1 MQDVASSIDRYQVVR
16 RIGAG
21 GMGVVYEADDLE
33 RGQKVAL
40 KTISNP
46 DVEKIYQLK
55 REFRALADLSHPNL
69 VALYDLVVA
78 ADSCFF
84 TMELLDGVD
93 LLTHLWGRKVED
105 PSEMATTT
113 RTPMPMPIPIPV
125 PTPSATPDTVPA
137 NGAPVVDNVIT
148 QNSPRP
154 TPCHVD
160 RLRLALP
167 QLARGLHALHSAGKI
182 HRDVKPSNIQVTSD
196 GRAVLLDFGLVAEL
210 ERRQGADGMIVGTVA
225 YMAPEQ
231 CAGDVQLT
239 AAADWYGLGVVV
251 FQALTGRLPFEGV
264 PTRVLF
270 EKQTE
275 AAPRAS
281 LLVQH
286 IPRDLDDLCAELLE
300 REPADRPTGPQLLRR
315 LGVGD
320 TDRMATPLVSISRDG
335 GFTGRNDELAM
346 LEAALAPL
354 AGKRASVALVRAP
367 SGMGKTSLVTRFL
380 ERLRATHP
388 NAVLLR
394 GRCLDREDVPYKAID
409 HLIDELSDWWLD
421 RTPKEAQALL
431 PRDAYLLPTLFPVL
445 DRVPAIADSPRT
457 RIVADPQARRTHAF
471 DALRETLQR
480 LGDRHTVVLFLDDMQ
495 WVDRDTTA
503 LLADLMRAPD
513 PPPVLLVL
521 ATRSEGSEPV
531 VDLVRRMDAAQRLV
545 DLGPL
550 SEEAALAIAVS
561 HLGED
566 NRETAEQ
573 LVREADGS
581 PLFLIELTRYLHGRS
596 LDEIAGKGLDAMLA
610 ERIHSLGEAA
620 RMIAELVAIAGEPL
634 TRTLLAQVSAIP
646 AAELSR
652 QMSLLRA
659 QRVVRMSGS
668 RAEDTIEPYHAR
680 VRSAV
685 LAQLLPDRRVRHHR
699 ALATAL
705 SGKGTAQQLA
715 RHWYGAGDLEHAA
728 GYARRAGE
736 EARAKLDFDLSSRW
750 YAIALEGPQWTDADR
765 RTLRTLLADALA
777 DAGRPRDAADQ
788 FLRAAAGADA
798 STTLELRRRAAGSL
812 LQSGYVAEGLELT
825 RTVLAGV
832 GLAMARTPRRGLLWM
847 VARRAWLRIR
857 GLGFRSRSL
866 AEISQVELTRVDVC
880 EGVSFG
886 LALVDT
892 FRSMDFGTRFLLS
905 ALRLGERWRVSR
917 AIALETDFLAATAR
931 PARAVRLLERLEEL
945 TATLDEPPAAP
956 QLMTTRGFID
966 FFVHSRFRSA
976 LGNFTQA
983 IASYRAVVGRAG
995 FELDTVSMF
1004 CCWALYYLGEIG
1016 ELSRRVPAMAEAA
1029 ARNGNRYTAVT
1040 LRCAFPIAWLARF
1053 EPDAIEAE
1061 LDAALGSWSSTD
1073 GSYQLQHLFALSSR
1087 LDLALYRGRPED
1099 VTPRIAPEWRQ
1110 IRRSLVDRPPLQ
1122 GLVLR
1127 STLLRHALACA
1138 NQAAPGSSR
1147 RREALAEAR
1156 GHLRGFP
1163 RRSVP
1168 IVAYCVK
1175 MFEGLIAEAEGRPE
1189 DAIVRYRAALPG
1201 LAATDTHLFEHAVRD
1216 RLGRLIGGDEGAA
1229 LQTEVRKWLAAESV
1243 RDPETMLGMLLP
1255 GPHRA

>member
-1 MQDVASSIDRYQVVR
+1 
-16 RIGAG
+16 
-21 GMGVVYEADDLE
+21 MGVVYEADDLD

-40 KTISNP
+40 KTIANP
-46 DVEKIYQLK
+46 DIEKIYQLK

-93 LLTHLWGRKVED
+93 LLTHLWGRKVENPAD
-105 PSEMATTT
+105 L
-113 RTPMPMPIPIPV
+113 
-125 PTPSATPDTVPA
+125 ATPTVPMA
-137 NGAPVVDNVIT
+137 PGA
-148 QNSPRP
+148 RP
-154 TPCHVD
+154 PPTGPAHDSGIILSQSLPEDTPCDLD
-160 RLRLALP
+160 RLRRALP

-196 GRAVLLDFGLVAEL
+196 GRVVLLDFGLVAEL
-210 ERRQGADGMIVGTVA
+210 ERRQGSDGMIVGTVA

-231 CAGDVQLT
+231 CAGDVHLT
-239 AAADWYGLGVVV
+239 AAADWYAVGVVL

-264 PTRVLF
+264 PTRILF

-275 AAPRAS
+275 PAPRPS

-286 IPRDLDDLCAELLE
+286 VPRDLDELCADLLE
-300 REPADRPTGPQLLRR
+300 RDPADRPTGAELLGR
-315 LGVGD
+315 LGVTD
-320 TDRMATPLVSISRDG
+320 TDRINTPLVSITREG
-335 GFTGRNDELAM
+335 GFTGRETELAM

-354 AGKRASVALVRAP
+354 ARKRASVALVRAP
-367 SGMGKTSLVTRFL
+367 SGMGKTSLVSRFL

-388 NAVLLR
+388 NALLLR
-394 GRCLDREDVPYKAID
+394 GRCLEREDVPYKAID
-409 HLIDELSDWWLD
+409 HLIDELSDWWIEQE
-421 RTPKEAQALL
+421 PKAAQALL
-431 PRDAYLLPTLFPVL
+431 PHDAHLLPTLFPML
-445 DRVPAIADSPRT
+445 DRVPAIADAPRT

-521 ATRSEGSEPV
+521 STRVENSEPV
-531 VDLVRRMDAAQRLV
+531 VDLVRRMDAAQWLI

-550 SEEAALAIAVS
+550 SDTAAVAIAVS
-561 HLGED
+561 HLGEG
-566 NRETAEQ
+566 NRETAMQ

-596 LDEIAGKGLDAMLA
+596 IDEIAGKGLDAMLA
-610 ERIHSLGEAA
+610 ERIDSLGESA
-620 RMIAELVAIAGEPL
+620 RMIAEIVAIAGEPV
-634 TRTLLAQVSAIP
+634 TRTLLAQVSGVP

-652 QMSLLRA
+652 QLSLLRA

-685 LAQLLPDRRVRHHR
+685 LAQLALDRRARHHR
-699 ALATAL
+699 GLATAL
-705 SGKGTAQQLA
+705 SGKGTAQELA

-728 GYARRAGE
+728 GYARRAGD

-750 YAIALEGPQWTDADR
+750 YAISLEGPQWTEAER
-765 RTLRTLLADALA
+765 RVLRTQLADAMA

-788 FLRAAAGADA
+788 FLVAASGADA
-798 STTLELRRRAAGSL
+798 ATTLELRRRAAGAL
-812 LQSGYVAEGLELT
+812 LQSGYVTEGLALT

-832 GLAMARTPRRGLLWM
+832 GLTMTRTPLRGLLWM
-847 VARRAWLRIR
+847 VLRRAWLRLR
-857 GLGFRSRSL
+857 GLGFRVRSL
-866 AEISQVELTRVDVC
+866 AEISQAELTRVDVC

-917 AIALETDFLAATAR
+917 AIALETDHLAAA
-931 PARAVRLLERLEEL
+931 AKSDRAVRLLARLEQL
-945 TATLDEPPAAP
+945 TTTLDEVPAVP
-956 QLMTTRGFID
+956 QLMTTRGFVD

-976 LGNFTQA
+976 LTHFSEA
-983 IASYRAVVGRAG
+983 IASYRSMVGRAG
-995 FELDTVSMF
+995 FELDTVSIF

-1029 ARNGNRYTAVT
+1029 TRNGNRYTAVT
-1040 LRCAFPIAWLARF
+1040 LRCAFSIAWLARF

-1073 GSYQLQHLFALSSR
+1073 GSYQLQHLFALASR
-1087 LDLALYRGRPED
+1087 LDLALYRRRPEAA
-1099 VTPRIAPEWRQ
+1099 TPRIAPEWKQ

-1122 GLVLR
+1122 GMVLR
-1127 STLLRHALACA
+1127 STLLRHAVACA

-1147 RREALAEAR
+1147 RREALAEAKS
-1156 GHLRGFP
+1156 HLRSFP
-1163 RRSVP
+1163 RTQVP
-1168 IVAYCVK
+1168 VIGHCAM
-1175 MFEGLIAEAEGRPE
+1175 MFDGLIAEAEGRPDE
-1189 DAIVRYRAALPG
+1189 AIARYRAALPG
-1201 LAATDTHLFEHAVRD
+1201 LEQTDTHLFAYATRH
-1216 RLGRLIGGDEGAA
+1216 RLGRLIGGDEGAR
-1229 LQTEVRKWLAAESV
+1229 LSRDVRQWLERESV
-1243 RDPETMLGMLLP
+1243 REPETMLDMLLP
-1255 GPHRA
+1255 PPNRS

>member
-69 VALYDLVVA
+69 VSLYDLVVV

-105 PSEMATTT
+105 PSELITTT
-113 RTPMPMPIPIPV
+113 LTPLPMPI
-125 PTPSATPDTVPA
+125 TALSAP
-137 NGAPVVDNVIT
+137 GASEQVIT
-148 QNSPRP
+148 ENSPRP
-154 TPCHVD
+154 TPCDID
-160 RLRLALP
+160 RLRAALP
-167 QLARGLHALHSAGKI
+167 QLALGLHSLHAAGKI

-196 GRAVLLDFGLVAEL
+196 GRVVLLDFGLVAEL
-210 ERRQGADGMIVGTVA
+210 ERRHGGDGMIVGTVA

-239 AAADWYGLGVVV
+239 AAADWYAVGVVL

-275 AAPRAS
+275 AAPRPS
-281 LLVQH
+281 LIVQH

-300 REPADRPTGPQLLRR
+300 REPADRPTGDQLLRR

-320 TDRMATPLVSISRDG
+320 TERIATPMVSNSREG
-335 GFTGRNDELAM
+335 GFTGRDGELA
-346 LEAALAPL
+346 LLDEAVAPL
-354 AGKRASVALVRAP
+354 ARRRASVVLVRAP
-367 SGMGKTSLVTRFL
+367 SGMGKTSLVGRFL
-380 ERLRATHP
+380 ERLRVTQP
-388 NAVLLR
+388 NLLLLR

-409 HLIDELSDWWLD
+409 HLIDELSDWWLQQ
-421 RTPKEAQALL
+421 TPKQAQALL

-445 DRVPAIADSPRT
+445 GRVPAIADAPRT

-480 LGDRHTVVLFLDDMQ
+480 LGDRHTVVLSLDDMQ
-495 WVDRDTTA
+495 WVDRDTMT

-521 ATRSEGSEPV
+521 ASRAEGSESV
-531 VDLVRRMDAAQRLV
+531 VELVRRMDAAQQLI

-550 SEEAALAIAVS
+550 SDDAALAIAVS

-566 NRETAEQ
+566 NRKTAQE

-596 LDEIAGKGLDAMLA
+596 IDEVAGKGLDAMLA
-610 ERIHSLGEAA
+610 ERIDSLGEAA
-620 RMIAELVAIAGEPL
+620 RAIAEIVAVAGEPL
-634 TRTLLAQVSAIP
+634 TRTVLTAVSSVP
-646 AAELSR
+646 PAELSR
-652 QMSLLRA
+652 QLSLLRA

-685 LAQLLPDRRVRHHR
+685 LGQLHINRRVRHHR

-705 SGKGTAQQLA
+705 SGKGTAEQLA
-715 RHWYGAGDLEHAA
+715 RHWYGAGDLELAA
-728 GYARRAGE
+728 GHARRAGD

-750 YAIALEGPQWTDADR
+750 YAIALDGPQWTQAER
-765 RTLRTLLADALA
+765 RTLRTQLADALA
-777 DAGRPRDAADQ
+777 DAGRPRDAAEQ
-788 FLRAAAGADA
+788 FLLAASGADTA
-798 STTLELRRRAAGSL
+798 TALELRRRAAGSL
-812 LQSGYVAEGLELT
+812 LQAGYVAEGLELT

-832 GLAMARTPRRGLLWM
+832 GIAMPRTPLRGLLWTF
-847 VARRAWLRIR
+847 ARRAWLRLR
-857 GLGFRSRSL
+857 GLGFRARPL
-866 AEISQVELTRVDVC
+866 AEISQAELTRVDVC
-880 EGVSFG
+880 EGVAFG

-892 FRSMDFGTRFLLS
+892 FRSMDFATRFLLS
-905 ALRLGERWRVSR
+905 ALRLGERWRISR
-917 AIALETDFLAATAR
+917 AMALETDFLAATSKTQ
-931 PARAVRLLERLEEL
+931 RALRLLARLEDI
-945 TATLDEPPAAP
+945 TATLDHPPAAA
-956 QLMTTRGFID
+956 QLMSTRGFVD
-966 FFVHSRFRSA
+966 FFVHSQFRRALDNFASA
-976 LGNFTQA
+976 V
-983 IASYRAVVGRAG
+983 ASYRTVVGRAG
-995 FELDTVSMF
+995 FEIDTVSMF

-1061 LDAALGSWSSTD
+1061 LDAALGSWTSVD
-1073 GSYQLQHLFALSSR
+1073 GSHQLQHLFALSSR
-1087 LDLALYRGRPED
+1087 IDLALYRRDPEA
-1099 VTPRIAPEWRQ
+1099 VTARIAPEWKQ

-1127 STLLRHALACA
+1127 STILRHAVACA
-1138 NQAAPGSSR
+1138 HRAAPGSSR

-1156 GHLRGFP
+1156 TQLRSFP
-1163 RRSVP
+1163 RISVAV
-1168 IVAYCVK
+1168 IDHCAT
-1175 MFEGLIAEAEGRPE
+1175 MFDGLIAEAEGRA
-1189 DAIVRYRAALPG
+1189 DHAIARYRAALPG
-1201 LAATDTHLFEHAVRD
+1201 LERTETLLFARAAQH
-1216 RLGRLIGGDEGAA
+1216 RLGCLIGGDEGAELRA
-1229 LQTEVRKWLAAESV
+1229 GARRWLEGEAV
-1243 RDPETMLGMLLP
+1243 RDPDTMLGMLLP
-1255 GPHRA
+1255 GAT

>member
-93 LLTHLWGRKVED
+93 LLAHLWGKKVED
-105 PSEMATTT
+105 PAELAITTANT
-113 RTPMPMPIPIPV
+113 LPLAPPAPPPPTGPV
-125 PTPSATPDTVPA
+125 RGAGPAITQSSPQATPCDL
-137 NGAPVVDNVIT
+137 
-148 QNSPRP
+148 
-154 TPCHVD
+154 D

-167 QLARGLHALHSAGKI
+167 QLARGLHALHGAGKI

-196 GRAVLLDFGLVAEL
+196 GRVVLLDFGLVAEL
-210 ERRQGADGMIVGTVA
+210 ERRQGSDGMIVGTVA

-239 AAADWYGLGVVV
+239 AAADWYGVGVVL

-275 AAPRAS
+275 PAPRPS

-300 REPADRPTGPQLLRR
+300 REPGDRPTGAQLLRR
-315 LGVGD
+315 LGVAD
-320 TDRMATPLVSISRDG
+320 SDRGVTPLVSISREG
-335 GFTGRNDELAM
+335 GFTGRDAELAM
-346 LEAALAPL
+346 LEAALVPL
-354 AGKRASVALVRAP
+354 AAKRASVALVRAP
-367 SGMGKTSLVTRFL
+367 SGMGKTSLVARFL
-380 ERLRATHP
+380 ERLRTTRP
-388 NAVLLR
+388 DAVLLR

-409 HLIDELSDWWLD
+409 HLIDELSDWWLE

-445 DRVPAIADSPRT
+445 DRVPAIADAPRT

-521 ATRSEGSEPV
+521 STRADGSEPV
-531 VDLVRRMDAAQRLV
+531 VELVRRMDAVQRLI

-550 SEEAALAIAVS
+550 SDDAAVAIAVS

-596 LDEIAGKGLDAMLA
+596 LGQIAGKGLDAMLA
-610 ERIHSLGEAA
+610 ERIDNLGEAA
-620 RMIAELVAIAGEPL
+620 RMVAELAAVAGEPL
-634 TRTLLAQVSAIP
+634 TRTLLAQVSGVP

-652 QMSLLRA
+652 QLSLLRA

-685 LAQLLPDRRVRHHR
+685 LAQLAADRRARHHR

-705 SGKGTAQQLA
+705 SGKGTAEQLA

-728 GYARRAGE
+728 GHARRAGD

-750 YAIALEGPQWTDADR
+750 YAIALEGPQWTEAEGR
-765 RTLRTLLADALA
+765 GLRTQLADALA
-777 DAGRPRDAADQ
+777 DAGRPRDAAEQ
-788 FLRAAAGADA
+788 FLVAASGADA
-798 STTLELRRRAAGSL
+798 ATTLELRRRAAGSL

-832 GLAMARTPRRGLLWM
+832 GLTMARTPRRGLFWM
-847 VARRAWLRIR
+847 VVRRAWLRIR

-866 AEISQVELTRVDVC
+866 AEISQAELTRVDVC

-892 FRSMDFGTRFLLS
+892 FRSMDFSTRFLLS

-917 AIALETDFLAATAR
+917 AIALETDFLAATAKSE
-931 PARAVRLLERLEEL
+931 RAVRLLDRLEQL
-945 TATLDEPPAAP
+945 TATLDELPAAP
-956 QLMTTRGFID
+956 QLMTTRGFVD
-966 FFVHSRFRSA
+966 FFVHSQFRRA
-976 LGNFTQA
+976 LASFTDA

-1004 CCWALYYLGEIG
+1004 CCWSLYYLGEIG

-1040 LRCAFPIAWLARF
+1040 LRCAFPIAWLARV

-1061 LDAALGSWSSTD
+1061 LDAALGSWTRTD
-1073 GSYQLQHLFALSSR
+1073 GSYQLQHLFALCSR

-1099 VTPRIAPEWRQ
+1099 VTPRIAPEWKQ

-1127 STLLRHALACA
+1127 STLLRHAIACA
-1138 NQAAPGSSR
+1138 NQAPAGSSR
-1147 RREALAEAR
+1147 RRDALAEAR
-1156 GHLRGFP
+1156 AHLRSFP
-1163 RRSVP
+1163 RKSVP
-1168 IVAYCVK
+1168 VIAYCAT
-1175 MFEGLIAEAEGRPE
+1175 MFEGLIAEVEGRPE
-1189 DAIVRYRAALPG
+1189 EAIARYRAALPG
-1201 LAATDTHLFEHAVRD
+1201 LGETETHLFEHAVHD
-1216 RLGRLIGGDEGAA
+1216 RLGRLIGGDEGAT
-1229 LQTEVRKWLAAESV
+1229 LRRNVHRWLTDESV
-1243 RDPETMLGMLLP
+1243 REPDTMLGMLLP
-1255 GPHRA
+1255 GPNGP

>member
-1 MQDVASSIDRYQVVR
+1 MQGVASSIDRYQVVR

-93 LLTHLWGRKVED
+93 LLAHLWGRTVENLG
-105 PSEMATTT
+105 EL
-113 RTPMPMPIPIPV
+113 
-125 PTPSATPDTVPA
+125 PTATPTVPIA
-137 NGAPVVDNVIT
+137 FGGRAPPTGPMDTDSADIT
-148 QNSPRP
+148 QSSPQV
-154 TPCHVD
+154 TPCDID
-160 RLRLALP
+160 RLRRALP

-196 GRAVLLDFGLVAEL
+196 GRVVLLDFGLVAEL
-210 ERRQGADGMIVGTVA
+210 ERRQGSDGMIVGTVA

-239 AAADWYGLGVVV
+239 AAADWYAVGVVL

-264 PTRVLF
+264 PTRVLY

-275 AAPRAS
+275 PAPRPS

-286 IPRDLDDLCAELLE
+286 VPSDLDELCAELLE
-300 REPADRPTGPQLLRR
+300 RDPGDRPTGSQLLSR
-315 LGVGD
+315 LGVAD
-320 TDRMATPLVSISRDG
+320 TDRTATPLVSITREG
-335 GFTGRNDELAM
+335 GFTGREAELAM

-354 AGKRASVALVRAP
+354 ERKRASVALVRAA
-367 SGMGKTSLVTRFL
+367 SGMGKTSLVSRFL

-388 NAVLLR
+388 NALLLR
-394 GRCLDREDVPYKAID
+394 GRCFDREDVPYKAID
-409 HLIDELSDWWLD
+409 HLIDELSDWWLAQ
-421 RTPKEAQALL
+421 TPKQAQALL
-431 PRDAYLLPTLFPVL
+431 PRDAYLLPTLFPML
-445 DRVPAIADSPRT
+445 HRVPAIADAPRN
-457 RIVADPQARRTHAF
+457 RIVADPQARRTYAF

-521 ATRSEGSEPV
+521 STRFEDSKPV
-531 VDLVRRMDAAQRLV
+531 VDLVRRMDAAQWLI

-550 SEEAALAIAVS
+550 SDTAAAAIAVS

-566 NRETAEQ
+566 NRETALQ

-596 LDEIAGKGLDAMLA
+596 IDEIAGKGLDAMLA
-610 ERIHSLGEAA
+610 ERIDSLGESA
-620 RMIAELVAIAGEPL
+620 RMIAEIVAVAGEPL
-634 TRTLLAQVSAIP
+634 TRTLLAQVSSVP

-652 QMSLLRA
+652 QLSVLRA

-685 LAQLLPDRRVRHHR
+685 LGQLAADRRARHHR
-699 ALATAL
+699 GLATAL

-728 GYARRAGE
+728 GHARRAGD

-750 YAIALEGPQWTDADR
+750 YAIALEGPQWTEAER
-765 RTLRTLLADALA
+765 RILRTQLADALA

-788 FLRAAAGADA
+788 FLFAASGADA
-798 STTLELRRRAAGSL
+798 ATALELRRRAAGSL
-812 LQSGYVAEGLELT
+812 LQSGYVTEGIALT
-825 RTVLAGV
+825 RMVLAGV
-832 GLAMARTPRRGLLWM
+832 GLTMASTPLRGLLRM
-847 VARRAWLRIR
+847 VLRRAWLRIR
-857 GLGFRSRSL
+857 GLGFRERSL
-866 AEISQVELTRVDVC
+866 AEISQAELTRVDVC

-886 LALVDT
+886 LALFDA
-892 FRSMDFGTRFLLS
+892 FRAMDFSTRFLLS

-917 AIALETDFLAATAR
+917 AIALETDFLAAA
-931 PARAVRLLERLEEL
+931 AKSDRAVRLLARLEEL
-945 TATLDEPPAAP
+945 TQTLDEVPATA
-956 QLMTTRGFID
+956 QLLTTRGFVD
-966 FFVHSRFRSA
+966 FFVHNRLRRA
-976 LGNFTQA
+976 LGHFSDA
-983 IASYRAVVGRAG
+983 IASYRSMVGRAG
-995 FELDTVSMF
+995 FELDAVNIF
-1004 CCWALYYLGEIG
+1004 CCWSLYYLGEIA

-1029 ARNGNRYTAVT
+1029 ARNGNRSTVVT
-1040 LRCAFPIAWLARF
+1040 LRCAFAIAWLARF

-1061 LDAALGSWSSTD
+1061 LDAALGSWPSVD
-1073 GSYQLQHLFALSSR
+1073 GSYQLQHLFALASR
-1087 LDLALYRGRPED
+1087 LDLALYRRRPED
-1099 VTPRIAPEWRQ
+1099 ATPRIAPEWKQ
-1110 IRRSLVDRPPLQ
+1110 IRRSLVDRPLLQ

-1127 STLLRHALACA
+1127 STLLRHAVACA
-1138 NQAAPGSSR
+1138 NQAPRGSSR
-1147 RREALAEAR
+1147 RREALAQAR
-1156 GHLRGFP
+1156 GHLRSFP
-1163 RRSVP
+1163 RMQIP
-1168 IVAYCVK
+1168 IIRYSAT
-1175 MFEGLIAEAEGRPE
+1175 MFEGLIAEAEDHPE
-1189 DAIVRYRAALPG
+1189 KAIARYRAALPG
-1201 LAATDTHLFEHAVRD
+1201 LIQADTHLLANAARH
-1216 RLGRLIGGDEGAA
+1216 RLGCLIGGDEGAA
-1229 LQTEVRKWLAAESV
+1229 LRGGVRRWLEAEFV
-1243 RDPETMLGMLLP
+1243 REPETMLDMLMP
-1255 GPHRA
+1255 PPQGS

>member
-33 RGQKVAL
+33 RGQKIAL

-84 TMELLDGVD
+84 TMELLDGDD
-93 LLTHLWGRKVED
+93 LLTYLWGHKVED
-105 PSEMATTT
+105 PAELAT
-113 RTPMPMPIPIPV
+113 
-125 PTPSATPDTVPA
+125 ATVPVLPSETPPPPA
-137 NGAPVVDNVIT
+137 AFDGNVIT
-148 QNSPRP
+148 DSVPRP
-154 TPCHVD
+154 TPCDID
-160 RLRLALP
+160 RLRHVLP
-167 QLARGLHALHSAGKI
+167 QLARGLHALHGAGKI

-210 ERRQGADGMIVGTVA
+210 ERRHGSDGMIVGTVA

-239 AAADWYGLGVVV
+239 AAADWYALGVVV

-275 AAPRAS
+275 AAPRPS
-281 LLVQH
+281 LLAEH

-300 REPADRPTGPQLLRR
+300 RDPIDRPTGSQLLRR
-315 LGVGD
+315 LGIAD
-320 TDRMATPLVSISRDG
+320 TDRMGAQMVSISREG
-335 GFTGRNDELAM
+335 GFTGRDAELAM
-346 LEAALAPL
+346 LEAALEPL
-354 AGKRASVALVRAP
+354 AAKRASVALVRAP

-380 ERLRATHP
+380 ERLRATHE
-388 NAVLLR
+388 NVLVLR

-409 HLIDELSDWWLD
+409 HLIDELSDWWL
-421 RTPKEAQALL
+421 RQSPKDAQALL

-445 DRVPAIADSPRT
+445 DRVPAIADAPRT

-513 PPPVLLVL
+513 PPPIVLVL
-521 ATRSEGSEPV
+521 ATRAEGSQPV
-531 VDLVRRMDAAQRLV
+531 VDLIRRMDAAQRV
-545 DLGPL
+545 IELGPL
-550 SEEAALAIAVS
+550 STEAAVAIAVS

-610 ERIHSLGEAA
+610 ERIDSLGASA
-620 RMIAELVAIAGEPL
+620 RLVAELIAVAGEPI
-634 TRTLLAQVSAIP
+634 TRGVLGSVSTVP

-652 QMSLLRA
+652 QLSLLRA

-668 RAEDTIEPYHAR
+668 RSDDTIEPYHAR
-680 VRSAV
+680 VRAAV
-685 LAQLLPDRRVRHHR
+685 LAQLPAERRARHHR
-699 ALATAL
+699 ALAIAL
-705 SGKGTAQQLA
+705 SGKGTIEQLA

-728 GYARRAGE
+728 GYARRAGD

-750 YAIALEGPQWTDADR
+750 YAMALEGPQWTDAER
-765 RTLRTLLADALA
+765 RGLQTQLADALA
-777 DAGRPRDAADQ
+777 DAGRPRDAAEQ
-788 FLRAAAGADA
+788 FLGAAAGADA

-812 LQSGYVAEGLELT
+812 LQSGYVAEGLDLT

-832 GLAMARTPRRGLLWM
+832 GLAMARTPRLGLLRM
-847 VARRAWLRIR
+847 VVRRAWLRIR
-857 GLGFRSRSL
+857 GLGFRPRSL
-866 AEISQVELTRVDVC
+866 AEISQAELTRVDVC

-917 AIALETDFLAATAR
+917 AIALETDFLAATAKSE
-931 PARAVRLLERLEEL
+931 RAVRLLARLEEL
-945 TATLDEPPAAP
+945 TATLDELPAAA
-956 QLMTTRGFID
+956 QLMTTRGFVE
-966 FFVHSRFRSA
+966 FFIHSRFRAA
-976 LGNFTQA
+976 LGNFTDA
-983 IASYRAVVGRAG
+983 ITSYRAVVGRAG

-1004 CCWALYYLGEIG
+1004 CCWSLYYLGEIG

-1061 LDAALGSWSSTD
+1061 LDAALGSWTSSD
-1073 GSYQLQHLFALSSR
+1073 GSYQLQHLFGLSSR
-1087 LDLALYRGRPED
+1087 LDLAIYRGRPED
-1099 VTPRIAPEWRQ
+1099 VTDRIPAAWKQ

-1122 GLVLR
+1122 GLLLR
-1127 STLLRHALACA
+1127 STLLRHAVACA
-1138 NQAAPGSSR
+1138 NHAPADSTR
-1147 RREALAEAR
+1147 RREALGEAR
-1156 GHLRGFP
+1156 GHLRSFP
-1163 RRSVP
+1163 RGVVP
-1168 IVAYCVK
+1168 VIDCCAM
-1175 MFEGLIAEAEGRPE
+1175 MFDGLIAEAEGRPD
-1189 DAIVRYRAALPG
+1189 DALARYRAALPG
-1201 LAATDTHLFEHAVRD
+1201 LDATDTHLFAHATRDRIGRLTGGAEGATLRAGVRGWLEGEAVR
-1216 RLGRLIGGDEGAA
+1216 E
-1229 LQTEVRKWLAAESV
+1229 
-1243 RDPETMLGMLLP
+1243 PETMLGMLLP
-1255 GPHRA
+1255 GPRGG

>member
-1 MQDVASSIDRYQVVR
+1 MQGVASSIDRYQVVR

-93 LLTHLWGRKVED
+93 LLAHLWGRKVND
-105 PSEMATTT
+105 PDEIITS
-113 RTPMPMPIPIPV
+113 TPTVPLVGGMRPPPTGPV
-125 PTPSATPDTVPA
+125 RESGIILTQSAPEATPCDL
-137 NGAPVVDNVIT
+137 I
-148 QNSPRP
+148 
-154 TPCHVD
+154 
-160 RLRLALP
+160 RLRLVLP

-210 ERRQGADGMIVGTVA
+210 ERRQSGDGMIVGTVA

-239 AAADWYGLGVVV
+239 AAADWYALGVVL

-264 PTRVLF
+264 PARVLF

-275 AAPRAS
+275 AAPRPS
-281 LLVQH
+281 LLVQQ

-300 REPADRPTGPQLLRR
+300 RDPADRPTGPQLLRR
-315 LGVGD
+315 LGLAE
-320 TDRMATPLVSISRDG
+320 TDRIIPPLLSVSREG
-335 GFTGRNDELAM
+335 GFTGREGELAM
-346 LEAALAPL
+346 LDAALEPL
-354 AGKRASVALVRAP
+354 VKRRASVVLVRAP
-367 SGMGKTSLVTRFL
+367 SGMGKTSLVARFL

-388 NAVLLR
+388 GAVLLR

-409 HLIDELSDWWLD
+409 HLIDELSDWWLAQA
-421 RTPKEAQALL
+421 PKEAQALL

-445 DRVPAIADSPRT
+445 DRVPAIADAPRT

-521 ATRSEGSEPV
+521 ATRAEGSEPV
-531 VDLVRRMDAAQRLV
+531 VDLVRRMDAAQRLI

-550 SEEAALAIAVS
+550 SDDAAVAIAVS

-566 NRETAEQ
+566 NRETALQ

-610 ERIHSLGEAA
+610 ERIDNLGASA
-620 RMIAELVAIAGEPL
+620 RMLAELVAVAGEPV
-634 TRTLLAQVSAIP
+634 TRTLLAQVSGVP
-646 AAELSR
+646 PAELSR
-652 QMSLLRA
+652 QLSLLRA

-680 VRSAV
+680 VRAAV
-685 LAQLLPDRRVRHHR
+685 LEQLAGDRRARHHR

-705 SGKGTAQQLA
+705 SGKGTAQELA

-728 GYARRAGE
+728 GHARRAGD
-736 EARAKLDFDLSSRW
+736 EARAKLDFDLSARW
-750 YAIALEGPQWTDADR
+750 YAIALAGPQWTDAER
-765 RTLRTLLADALA
+765 RALRTLLADALA
-777 DAGRPRDAADQ
+777 DAGRPRDAAEQ
-788 FLRAAAGADA
+788 FLIAASGADA
-798 STTLELRRRAAGSL
+798 ATMLELRRRAAGSL
-812 LQSGYVAEGLELT
+812 LQSGYVAEGLALT

-847 VARRAWLRIR
+847 VVRRAWLRLR
-857 GLGFRSRSL
+857 GLGFRVRSL
-866 AEISQVELTRVDVC
+866 AEISQAELTRVDVC

-892 FRSMDFGTRFLLS
+892 FRSMDFSTRFLLS
-905 ALRLGERWRVSR
+905 ALQLGERWRVSR
-917 AIALETDFLAATAR
+917 ALALETDLLAASAKSQ
-931 PARAVRLLERLEEL
+931 RAVRLLGRLEQL
-945 TATLDEPPAAP
+945 TSVLDEPPAVP
-956 QLMTTRGFID
+956 QLMTTRGFVD
-966 FFVHSRFRSA
+966 FFVHSRFKSA
-976 LGNFTQA
+976 LENFSEA

-995 FELDTVSMF
+995 FEFDTVSIF
-1004 CCWALYYLGEIG
+1004 CCWSLYYLGEIG

-1029 ARNGNRYTAVT
+1029 VRNGNRYTAVT
-1040 LRCAFPIAWLARF
+1040 LRCAFAMAWLARF

-1061 LDAALGSWSSTD
+1061 LDAALGSWASAD
-1073 GSYQLQHLFALSSR
+1073 GSYQLQHLFALASR
-1087 LDLALYRGRPED
+1087 LDLAMYRGRPED
-1099 VTPRIAPEWRQ
+1099 ATPRIAPEWKQ

-1127 STLLRHALACA
+1127 STLLRHAVACA

-1147 RREALAEAR
+1147 HREALAEAR

-1163 RRSVP
+1163 RKSVP
-1168 IVAYCVK
+1168 VIACTAT
-1175 MFEGLIAEAEGRPE
+1175 MFEGLIAEAEGRPDE
-1189 DAIVRYRAALPG
+1189 AIARYRAALPG
-1201 LAATDTHLFEHAVRD
+1201 LGATDTHLFEYAVHY

-1229 LQTEVRKWLAAESV
+1229 LQGGVRRWLEAESV
-1243 RDPETMLGMLLP
+1243 REPETMLGMLLP
-1255 GPHRA
+1255 APHGA

>member
-1 MQDVASSIDRYQVVR
+1 MHDVASSIDRYQVVR

-55 REFRALADLSHPNL
+55 REFRSLADLSHPNL

-84 TMELLDGVD
+84 TMELLDGGD
-93 LLTHLWGRKVED
+93 LLTHLWGRKVGD
-105 PSEMATTT
+105 PAELVTTT
-113 RTPMPMPIPIPV
+113 ITPLPMVIPTAA
-125 PTPSATPDTVPA
+125 PTAPA
-137 NGAPVVDNVIT
+137 SEDAIT
-148 QNSPRP
+148 ESSPRP
-154 TPCHVD
+154 TPCDVE
-160 RLRLALP
+160 RLRAALP
-167 QLARGLHALHSAGKI
+167 QLALGLHALHAAGKI
-182 HRDVKPSNIQVTSD
+182 HRDVKPSNIHVTSD
-196 GRAVLLDFGLVAEL
+196 GRVVLLDFGLVADL
-210 ERRQGADGMIVGTVA
+210 ERRQRGEGMIVGTVA

-239 AAADWYGLGVVV
+239 AAADWYALGVVL

-275 AAPRAS
+275 AAPRPS
-281 LLVQH
+281 LIVQH

-300 REPADRPTGPQLLRR
+300 REPADRPTGDQLLRR

-320 TDRMATPLVSISRDG
+320 TERIAAPLSNTREG
-335 GFTGRNDELAM
+335 GFTGRDRELAV
-346 LEAALAPL
+346 LEEAIAPL
-354 AGKRASVALVRAP
+354 ALRRASVALVRAP
-367 SGMGKTSLVTRFL
+367 SGMGKTSLVSRFL
-380 ERLRATHP
+380 ERVRVTHP
-388 NAVLLR
+388 NVLLLR

-409 HLIDELSDWWLD
+409 HLVDELSDWWLAQ
-421 RTPKEAQALL
+421 TPRQAQAVL

-445 DRVPAIADSPRT
+445 DRVPAIADAPRT
-457 RIVADPQARRTHAF
+457 RIIADPQARRTHAF
-471 DALRETLQR
+471 NALRETLQR

-495 WVDRDTTA
+495 WVDRDTTT

-521 ATRSEGSEPV
+521 ATRTEGSEPV
-531 VDLVRRMDAAQRLV
+531 VHLVRRMDAAQRLIE
-545 DLGPL
+545 LGPL
-550 SEEAALAIAVS
+550 PSADALALAMS

-566 NRETAEQ
+566 NRAVAEQ
-573 LVREADGS
+573 LVRESDGS
-581 PLFLIELTRYLHGRS
+581 PLFLIELTRYVQGRS
-596 LDEIAGKGLDAMLA
+596 LGEIAGKGLDAMLA
-610 ERIHSLGEAA
+610 ERIDALGEAA
-620 RMIAELVAIAGEPL
+620 RTIAEIIAVAGEPMTRSVL
-634 TRTLLAQVSAIP
+634 TSVSSVP
-646 AAELSR
+646 PAELSR
-652 QMSLLRA
+652 QLSLLRA
-659 QRVVRMSGS
+659 QRVVRMSGT

-685 LAQLLPDRRVRHHR
+685 LGQLHINRRVRHHR

-705 SGKGTAQQLA
+705 SGKGSAEQLA

-728 GYARRAGE
+728 GHARRAGD

-750 YAIALEGPQWTDADR
+750 YAIALEGPQWTDAER
-765 RTLRTLLADALA
+765 RTLRTQLADALA
-777 DAGRPRDAADQ
+777 DAGRPREAAEQ
-788 FLRAAAGADA
+788 FLAAASGADA
-798 STTLELRRRAAGSL
+798 ATALELRRRAAGAL
-812 LQSGYVAEGLELT
+812 LQSGYVSEGLELT

-832 GLAMARTPRRGLLWM
+832 GLAMPRTPLRSLMGA
-847 VARRAWLRIR
+847 VVRRAWLRLR
-857 GLGFRSRSL
+857 GLRYRTRSL
-866 AEISQVELTRVDVC
+866 AEISQAELTRVDVC

-892 FRSMDFGTRFLLS
+892 FRSMDFATRFLLL

-917 AIALETDFLAATAR
+917 AIALEADFLAATAKVE
-931 PARAVRLLERLEEL
+931 RAERLLARLEEL
-945 TATLDEPPAAP
+945 TASLDEPPAAA

-966 FFVHSRFRSA
+966 FFVRSRFRSA
-976 LGNFTQA
+976 LDNFTSA

-1061 LDAALGSWSSTD
+1061 IDAALGSWSSA
-1073 GSYQLQHLFALSSR
+1073 GGGHQLQHLFALSSR
-1087 LDLALYRGRPED
+1087 IDLALYRGRPEA
-1099 VTPRIAPEWRQ
+1099 VTGRIAPEWKLL
-1110 IRRSLVDRPPLQ
+1110 RRALVDRPPLQ
-1122 GLVLR
+1122 GLLLR
-1127 STLLRHALACA
+1127 STLLRHAVACA
-1138 NQAAPGSSR
+1138 NHAPPGSAR
-1147 RREALAEAR
+1147 RRDAIAEAR
-1156 GHLRGFP
+1156 GHARSFP
-1163 RRSVP
+1163 RNSLAVLDCT
-1168 IVAYCVK
+1168 AT
-1175 MFEGLIAEAEGRPE
+1175 MFEGLIAEADGRPD
-1189 DAIVRYRAALPG
+1189 DAVARYRSALPG
-1201 LAATDTHLFEHAVRD
+1201 LERTETVLFAHAVRD

-1229 LQTEVRKWLAAESV
+1229 LRGGVRRWLEGEAV
-1243 RDPETMLGMLLP
+1243 RDPDTMLGMLLP
-1255 GPHRA
+1255 GPRGA

>member
-1 MQDVASSIDRYQVVR
+1 MQDVASTIDRYQVVR

-21 GMGVVYEADDLE
+21 GMGVVYEADDVE
-33 RGQKVAL
+33 RGQRVAL

-93 LLTHLWGRKVED
+93 LLTYLWGRKVED
-105 PSEMATTT
+105 PAELVTTT
-113 RTPMPMPIPIPV
+113 LTPIPPGFEDAGGAADGE
-125 PTPSATPDTVPA
+125 PTLH
-137 NGAPVVDNVIT
+137 
-148 QNSPRP
+148 SPRP
-154 TPCHVD
+154 TPCDID
-160 RLRLALP
+160 RLRHALP

-196 GRAVLLDFGLVAEL
+196 GRVVLLDFGLVAEL
-210 ERRQGADGMIVGTVA
+210 ERRHAADGMIVGTVA

-231 CAGDVQLT
+231 CAGDIQLS
-239 AAADWYGLGVVV
+239 AAADWYGLGVVL

-275 AAPRAS
+275 AAPRPS

-286 IPRDLDDLCAELLE
+286 VPRDLDDLCAELLE
-300 REPADRPTGPQLLRR
+300 REPGDRPTGAQLLRR

-320 TDRMATPLVSISRDG
+320 TDRMAAPVVSSTREG
-335 GFTGRNDELAM
+335 GFAGRGGELAM
-346 LEAALAPL
+346 LFAALEPL
-354 AGKRASVALVRAP
+354 AIRRASVALVRAP
-367 SGMGKTSLVTRFL
+367 SGMGKTSLVNRFL
-380 ERLRATHP
+380 ERLRTTQP
-388 NAVLLR
+388 NALVLH
-394 GRCLDREDVPYKAID
+394 GRCLDREDVPYKAMD
-409 HLIDELSDWWLD
+409 PLIDELSDWWLEL
-421 RTPKEAQALL
+421 TPKQAQALL

-445 DRVPAIADSPRT
+445 DRVPAIADAPRT

-471 DALRETLQR
+471 EALRETLQR
-480 LGDRHTVVLFLDDMQ
+480 LGDRHTVVMFLDDMQ

-521 ATRSEGSEPV
+521 ATRTEGCEPV
-531 VDLVRRMDAAQRLV
+531 VDLVRRMDAAQRLIE
-545 DLGPL
+545 LGPL
-550 SEEAALAIAVS
+550 DDDAAIAIAVS

-566 NRETAEQ
+566 NRETAAQ

-581 PLFLIELTRYLHGRS
+581 PLFLIELARYLHGRS
-596 LDEIAGKGLDAMLA
+596 LRDIAGKGLDAMLA
-610 ERIHSLGEAA
+610 ERIGSLGDAA
-620 RMIAELVAIAGEPL
+620 RMIAEIVAVAGEPM
-634 TRTLLAQVSAIP
+634 TRSALASISSVAP
-646 AAELSR
+646 AELSR
-652 QMSLLRA
+652 QLSLLRA

-685 LAQLLPDRRVRHHR
+685 LSQLDDDRRARHHR
-699 ALATAL
+699 ALAIAL
-705 SGKGTAQQLA
+705 SGKGSAEQLA
-715 RHWYGAGDLEHAA
+715 RHWYGAGSLEHAA
-728 GYARRAGE
+728 GYARRAGD

-750 YAIALEGPQWTDADR
+750 YAIALEGPQWTDAER
-765 RTLRTLLADALA
+765 RALRTQLADALA
-777 DAGRPRDAADQ
+777 DAGRPREAAEQ
-788 FLRAAAGADA
+788 FLVAASGADA

-812 LQSGYVAEGLELT
+812 LQSGYVSEGLELT

-832 GLAMARTPRRGLLWM
+832 GLAMARTPLRGLVSM
-847 VARRAWLRIR
+847 VVRRAWLWIR

-866 AEISQVELTRVDVC
+866 AEISQAELTRVDVC
-880 EGVSFG
+880 EGVAFG

-892 FRSMDFGTRFLLS
+892 FRSMDFGSRFLLS

-917 AIALETDFLAATAR
+917 ALALETDFLAASAKSG
-931 PARAVRLLERLEEL
+931 RAVRLLERLEQL
-945 TATLDEPPAAP
+945 TAALDEPPAAA
-956 QLMTTRGFID
+956 QLLTTRGFVD
-966 FFVHSRFRSA
+966 FFVHSRFRRA
-976 LGNFTQA
+976 LVHFSEA
-983 IASYRAVVGRAG
+983 IASYRTVVGRAG

-1061 LDAALGSWSSTD
+1061 LDAALGSWTTS
-1073 GSYQLQHLFALSSR
+1073 GGGYQLQHLFALASR
-1087 LDLALYRGRPED
+1087 LDLALYRRRPED
-1099 VTPRIAPEWRQ
+1099 VTPRIASEWKA

-1122 GLVLR
+1122 GLLLR
-1127 STLLRHALACA
+1127 GALLRHAVACA
-1138 NQAAPGSSR
+1138 NHAPRGSSR

-1156 GHLRGFP
+1156 SHLARFP
-1163 RRSVP
+1163 QGAVP
-1168 IVAYCVK
+1168 VVVHCAK
-1175 MFEGLIAEAEGRPE
+1175 LFDGLIAEAEGRPE
-1189 DAIVRYRAALPG
+1189 HAIALYRAALPG
-1201 LAATDTHLFEHAVRD
+1201 LDQHDTHLFAHAARH
-1216 RLGRLIGGDEGAA
+1216 RLGRLIGGAEGAA
-1229 LQTEVRKWLAAESV
+1229 LCADARSWLDGESV
-1243 RDPETMLGMLLP
+1243 RDPDTMLEMLLP
-1255 GPHRA
+1255 GPVA

>member
-1 MQDVASSIDRYQVVR
+1 MQDVASTIDRYQVVR

-33 RGQKVAL
+33 RSQKVAL

-93 LLTHLWGRKVED
+93 LLTYLWGRKVED
-105 PSEMATTT
+105 PAELATTT
-113 RTPMPMPIPIPV
+113 ITPLPV
-125 PTPSATPDTVPA
+125 ASALMQHPA
-137 NGAPVVDNVIT
+137 GDHSGDGENVIT

-154 TPCHVD
+154 TPCD
-160 RLRLALP
+160 IDKLRGVLP
-167 QLARGLHALHSAGKI
+167 QLARGLHALHCAGKI

-231 CAGDVQLT
+231 CAGDVRLT

-275 AAPRAS
+275 AAPRPS
-281 LLVQH
+281 RVVQH
-286 IPRDLDDLCAELLE
+286 IPPDLDALCAELLE
-300 REPADRPTGPQLLRR
+300 REPGDRPTGSQILRR

-320 TDRMATPLVSISRDG
+320 TDRMTTPLVSISRDG
-335 GFTGRNDELAM
+335 GFTGRTEELAM
-346 LEAALAPL
+346 LEAALGPL
-354 AGKRASVALVRAP
+354 ALKRASIALIRAP
-367 SGMGKTSLVTRFL
+367 SGMGKTSLVSRFF

-394 GRCLDREDVPYKAID
+394 GRCLEREDVPYKAID
-409 HLIDELSDWWLD
+409 HLIDELSDWWLELS
-421 RTPKEAQALL
+421 PKDAQALL
-431 PRDAYLLPTLFPVL
+431 PRDAHLLPTLFPVL

-457 RIVADPQARRTHAF
+457 RLVADPQARRTHAF

-521 ATRSEGSEPV
+521 STRTEGSAPV
-531 VDLVRRMDAAQRLV
+531 VDLVRRMDAAQRLI

-550 SEEAALAIAVS
+550 AADAALAIAMS

-566 NRETAEQ
+566 NREIAER

-596 LDEIAGKGLDAMLA
+596 LDAVSGKGLDAMLS
-610 ERIHSLGEAA
+610 ERIDNLGEAA
-620 RMIAELVAIAGEPL
+620 RMIAELVAVAGEPL

-652 QMSLLRA
+652 QLSLLRA

-668 RAEDTIEPYHAR
+668 RAEDTIESYHAR

-685 LAQLLPDRRVRHHR
+685 LAQLPPERRARHHR

-728 GYARRAGE
+728 GYARRAGD
-736 EARAKLDFDLSSRW
+736 EARARLDFDLSSRW
-750 YAIALEGPQWTDADR
+750 YAIALEGPQWTDPER
-765 RTLRTLLADALA
+765 RGLQTQLADALA

-788 FLRAAAGADA
+788 FLLAAKGADA
-798 STTLELRRRAAGSL
+798 ATTLELRRRAAGSL

-832 GLAMARTPRRGLLWM
+832 GLAMARTPRRGLMRTVL
-847 VARRAWLRIR
+847 RRAWLRLR
-857 GLGFRSRSL
+857 GLGFRARAL
-866 AEISQVELTRVDVC
+866 AEISQAELTRVDVC

-886 LALVDT
+886 LAMVDT

-917 AIALETDFLAATAR
+917 AIALETDFLAATAKTE
-931 PARAVRLLERLEEL
+931 RAVRLLGRLEEL
-945 TATLDEPPAAP
+945 TTTLDELPAAP
-956 QLMTTRGFID
+956 QLLSTRGFVD
-966 FFVHSRFRSA
+966 FFIHSRFRSA
-976 LGNFTQA
+976 LANFTQA

-995 FELDTVSMF
+995 FELDTVSIF

-1087 LDLALYRGRPED
+1087 IDLALYRRRPED
-1099 VTPRIAPEWRQ
+1099 VTPRIAREWKLV
-1110 IRRSLVDRPPLQ
+1110 RRSLVDRPPLQ
-1122 GLVLR
+1122 GLLLR
-1127 STLLRHALACA
+1127 STLLRHAIACA
-1138 NQAAPGSSR
+1138 NQAAPSSTR
-1147 RREALAEAR
+1147 RREALIEAR
-1156 GHLRGFP
+1156 GHLRGF
-1163 RRSVP
+1163 RGHAVP
-1168 IVAYCVK
+1168 VIGHCAR
-1175 MFEGLIAEAEGRPE
+1175 MFEGMVAEAEGRP
-1189 DAIVRYRAALPG
+1189 DAAAACYRAALPG
-1201 LAATDTHLFEHAVRD
+1201 LAQTETHLFEHATRD
-1216 RLGRLIGGDEGAA
+1216 RLGRLLGGDEGAA
-1229 LQTEVRKWLAAESV
+1229 LRRGVRDWLAAETV
-1243 RDPETMLGMLLP
+1243 RDPDTMLDMLLP
-1255 GPHRA
+1255 VPSRA

>member
-1 MQDVASSIDRYQVVR
+1 MQGVASSIDRYQVVR

-93 LLTHLWGRKVED
+93 LLAYLWGRKVND
-105 PSEMATTT
+105 PDEIITSTPTVPLAPAARPPPTEPVSESGIIITQSA
-113 RTPMPMPIPIPV
+113 PK
-125 PTPSATPDTVPA
+125 ATPCDLA
-137 NGAPVVDNVIT
+137 
-148 QNSPRP
+148 
-154 TPCHVD
+154 
-160 RLRLALP
+160 RLRFVLP

-210 ERRQGADGMIVGTVA
+210 ERRQSGDGMIVGTVA

-239 AAADWYGLGVVV
+239 AAADWYELGVVV

-264 PTRVLF
+264 PARVLF

-275 AAPRAS
+275 PAPRPS

-286 IPRDLDDLCAELLE
+286 IPRDLDDLCADLLE
-300 REPADRPTGPQLLRR
+300 RDPADRPTGAQLLRR
-315 LGVGD
+315 LGVAE
-320 TDRMATPLVSISRDG
+320 TDRIVSPLLSVSREG
-335 GFTGRNDELAM
+335 GFTGREGELAM
-346 LEAALAPL
+346 LDDALAPL
-354 AGKRASVALVRAP
+354 VKRRASVVLVRAP
-367 SGMGKTSLVTRFL
+367 SGMGKTSLVARFL

-388 NAVLLR
+388 SAVLLR

-409 HLIDELSDWWLD
+409 HLIDELSDWWLAQA
-421 RTPKEAQALL
+421 PKEAQALL

-445 DRVPAIADSPRT
+445 DRVPAIADAPRT

-521 ATRSEGSEPV
+521 ATRAEGSEPV
-531 VDLVRRMDAAQRLV
+531 VDLVRRMDAAQRLI

-550 SEEAALAIAVS
+550 SNDAAVAIAVS

-566 NRETAEQ
+566 NRETALQ

-610 ERIHSLGEAA
+610 ERIDNLGESA
-620 RMIAELVAIAGEPL
+620 RMLAELVAVAGEPV
-634 TRTLLAQVSAIP
+634 TRTLLAQVSGVP
-646 AAELSR
+646 PAELSR
-652 QMSLLRA
+652 QLSLLRA

-680 VRSAV
+680 VRAAV
-685 LAQLLPDRRVRHHR
+685 LEQLAADRRARHHR

-705 SGKGTAQQLA
+705 SGKGTAQELA

-728 GYARRAGE
+728 GHARRAGD
-736 EARAKLDFDLSSRW
+736 EARAKLDFDLSARW
-750 YAIALEGPQWTDADR
+750 YAIALAGPQWTDAER
-765 RTLRTLLADALA
+765 RALRTLLADALA
-777 DAGRPRDAADQ
+777 DAGRPRDAAEQ
-788 FLRAAAGADA
+788 FLVAASGADA
-798 STTLELRRRAAGSL
+798 ATMLELRRRAAGSL
-812 LQSGYVAEGLELT
+812 LQSGYVAEGLALT

-847 VARRAWLRIR
+847 VVRRAWLRLR
-857 GLGFRSRSL
+857 GLGFRARSL
-866 AEISQVELTRVDVC
+866 AEISQAELTRVDVC

-892 FRSMDFGTRFLLS
+892 FRSMDFSTRFLLS
-905 ALRLGERWRVSR
+905 ALQLGERWRVSR
-917 AIALETDFLAATAR
+917 ALALETDFLAASAK
-931 PARAVRLLERLEEL
+931 AERAVRLLGRLEQL
-945 TATLDEPPAAP
+945 TAALDEPPATP
-956 QLMTTRGFID
+956 QLMATRGFVD
-966 FFVHSRFRSA
+966 LFVHSRFQSA
-976 LGNFTQA
+976 LENFSEA

-995 FELDTVSMF
+995 FEFDTVSIF
-1004 CCWALYYLGEIG
+1004 CCWSLYYLGEIG

-1029 ARNGNRYTAVT
+1029 VRNGNRYTAVT
-1040 LRCAFPIAWLARF
+1040 LRCAFAIAWLARF

-1061 LDAALGSWSSTD
+1061 LDAALGSWASAD
-1073 GSYQLQHLFALSSR
+1073 GSYQLQHLFALASR
-1087 LDLALYRGRPED
+1087 LDLAMYRGRPEAA
-1099 VTPRIAPEWRQ
+1099 TSRIAPEWKR

-1127 STLLRHALACA
+1127 STLLRHAVACA

-1163 RRSVP
+1163 RKSVP
-1168 IVAYCVK
+1168 VIACTAT
-1175 MFEGLIAEAEGRPE
+1175 MFEGLIAEAEGRPDE
-1189 DAIVRYRAALPG
+1189 AIARYRAALPG
-1201 LAATDTHLFEHAVRD
+1201 LARTDTHLFEYAVHD
-1216 RLGRLIGGDEGAA
+1216 RLGRLIGGDEGAE
-1229 LQTEVRKWLAAESV
+1229 LRRGVRRWLEAESV
-1243 RDPETMLGMLLP
+1243 REPETMLGMLLP
-1255 GPHRA
+1255 APHGT

>member
-1 MQDVASSIDRYQVVR
+1 MQEVASSIDRYQVVR

-40 KTISNP
+40 KTIANP
-46 DVEKIYQLK
+46 DVEKVYQLK

-78 ADSCFF
+78 TGSCFF

-93 LLTHLWGRKVED
+93 LLTYLWGRKVED
-105 PSEMATTT
+105 PAELVTATL
-113 RTPMPMPIPIPV
+113 PPLPP
-125 PTPSATPDTVPA
+125 
-137 NGAPVVDNVIT
+137 GADPQLVFDGSIT
-148 QNSPRP
+148 QSSPRP
-154 TPCHVD
+154 TPCDLD
-160 RLRLALP
+160 RLRLVLP

-210 ERRQGADGMIVGTVA
+210 ERRHGADGMIVGTVA

-239 AAADWYGLGVVV
+239 AATDWYGLGVVV

-275 AAPRAS
+275 AAPRPS

-286 IPRDLDDLCAELLE
+286 VPRDLDDLCAELLE
-300 REPADRPTGPQLLRR
+300 REPGDRPGGAQILRR
-315 LGVGD
+315 LGVAD
-320 TDRMATPLVSISRDG
+320 TDRMAAPMVSISRDG
-335 GFTGRNDELAM
+335 GFTGRDDELA
-346 LEAALAPL
+346 LLDQALAPL
-354 AGKRASVALVRAP
+354 AHHRASVAVIRGG
-367 SGMGKTSLVTRFL
+367 SGMGKTALITRFL
-380 ERLRATHP
+380 ERLRATRDD
-388 NAVLLR
+388 VLVLR

-409 HLIDELSDWWLD
+409 HLIDELSDWWL
-421 RTPKEAQALL
+421 RQSPKEAQALL

-457 RIVADPQARRTHAF
+457 RLVADPQARRTHAF
-471 DALRETLQR
+471 GALRETLQR

-521 ATRSEGSEPV
+521 ATRAERSDPV
-531 VDLVRRMDAAQRLV
+531 VDLVRRMDAARLV
-545 DLGPL
+545 IELGRL
-550 SEEAALAIAVS
+550 SDEAATAIAIS

-566 NRETAEQ
+566 NRETAAQ

-581 PLFLIELTRYLHGRS
+581 PLFLIELSRYLHGRS
-596 LDEIAGKGLDAMLA
+596 VAEVAGKGLDAMLA
-610 ERIHSLGEAA
+610 ERVHGLGEAG
-620 RMIAELVAIAGEPL
+620 RTIAELVAVAGEPV
-634 TRTLLAQVSAIP
+634 TRSVLASVAAVP
-646 AAELSR
+646 AEELSR
-652 QMSLLRA
+652 QLSLLRA

-685 LAQLLPDRRVRHHR
+685 LGQLRGERRARHHR

-705 SGKGTAQQLA
+705 SGKGPPEQLA

-728 GYARRAGE
+728 GYAQRAGD
-736 EARAKLDFDLSSRW
+736 EARAKLDFDLSARW
-750 YAIALEGPQWTDADR
+750 YAMALEGPQWTDAER
-765 RTLRTLLADALA
+765 RALRTQLADALA

-788 FLRAAAGADA
+788 FLAAAADA
-798 STTLELRRRAAGSL
+798 DPPTTLELRRRAAGSL

-825 RTVLAGV
+825 RSVLAGV

-847 VARRAWLRIR
+847 VLRRAWLRVR
-857 GLGFRSRSL
+857 GLGFRPRSL
-866 AEISQVELTRVDVC
+866 AEISQAELTRVDVC

-886 LALVDT
+886 LALVDP
-892 FRSMDFGTRFLLS
+892 FRSMDFGARFLLA

-917 AIALETDFLAATAR
+917 ALALETDFLAATAK
-931 PARAVRLLERLEEL
+931 ADRAIRLLARLEDL
-945 TATLDEPPAAP
+945 TASLDELPAEA
-956 QLMTTRGFID
+956 QLLTTRGFVE
-966 FFVHSRFRSA
+966 FFIHSRFAAA
-976 LGNFTQA
+976 LDHFTRA
-983 IASYRAVVGRAG
+983 ITSYRAVVGRAG

-1004 CCWALYYLGEIG
+1004 CCWSLYYLGEIG

-1029 ARNGNRYTAVT
+1029 ARGGNRYTAVT
-1040 LRCAFPIAWLARF
+1040 LRCAFPIAWLARA

-1061 LDAALGSWSSTD
+1061 LDAALGSWAGAD
-1073 GSYQLQHLFALSSR
+1073 GSAQLQHLFALSSR
-1087 LDLALYRGRPED
+1087 IDLAIYRGRPED
-1099 VTPRIAPEWRQ
+1099 VTARIPEAWKQ

-1122 GLVLR
+1122 GLLLR
-1127 STLLRHALACA
+1127 STLVRHAIACA
-1138 NQAAPGSSR
+1138 HQAPRGSAR
-1147 RREALAEAR
+1147 RREALDEAR
-1156 GHLRGFP
+1156 AQLRGFP
-1163 RRSVP
+1163 RSAVP
-1168 IVAYCVK
+1168 VIRHCAT
-1175 MFEGLIAEAEGRPE
+1175 MFEGVVAEVDGRPA
-1189 DAIVRYRAALPG
+1189 DALARYRAALPG
-1201 LAATDTHLFEHAVRD
+1201 LVATDTHLFAHALRD
-1216 RLGRLIGGDEGAA
+1216 RIGRLIGGAEGAA
-1229 LQTEVRKWLAAESV
+1229 LCADVRRWLAAEAV
-1243 RDPETMLGMLLP
+1243 REPDTMLAMLLP
-1255 GPHRA
+1255 GRDG